1 MTGPTNP
8 PDDHGAPDDVPRPDG
23 AEPREAHVA
32 FEGEGTGEGEDAG
45 SMEDT
50 LRAELEQVRAQY
62 QRAMA
67 DYQNLERRSR
77 EERQEVGRF
86 AAADAIRSFL
96 PVLDDLDRAIEH
108 ATVDDAGADEAQWV
122 EGVRLVAQKF
132 RGVLGQ
138 HGVQEIDALGHP
150 FDPNQHEAVG
160 SAPGPEGQIVHL
172 LQRGYI
178 MKDRVIRPAMVMVG
192 NGDDSAGAGD

>member
-77 EERQEVGRF
+77 EERAEIGRI
-86 AAADAIRSFL
+86 ALAGVVIGLL
-96 PVLDDLDRAIEH
+96 PVLDDLERALE
-108 ATVDDAGADEAQWV
+108 AAKQNPGDASLR
-122 EGVRLVAQKF
+122 EGVQLVAQKF
-132 RGVLGQ
+132 RQALEQQGVT
-138 HGVQEIDALGHP
+138 EIEADGKP
-150 FDPNQHEAVG
+150 FDPTCHESVG
-160 SAPGPEGQIVHL
+160 ASPGPEGQVTMVL
-172 LQRGYI
+172 RRGYALR
-178 MKDRVIRPAMVMVG
+178 DRVVRPAMVMVG
-192 NGDDSAGAGD
+192 NGEGDTAS